1 LFPIKEMLFNW
12 EIFKVA
18 LRSLWANKM
27 RSFLTMLGI
36 IIGVAAVIILVSI
49 GNGLKVY
56 IEEQFEAL
64 GSNLIYVYPGDLSS
78 GFGKQAL
85 ISKAQLLDQHR
96 QAILRLG
103 LPIDSLSAVIQI
115 ADVAKYKDNS
125 LNSVIFG
132 AEASYGEFANVEL
145 GLGRFF
151 TKSEEERK
159 KRVAVIGSQV
169 AAKLFSGL
177 DPSGKRFFLSDT
189 SFEVIGVLE
198 EQGSS
203 GAMASSSIDETII
216 VPLETASQL
225 FNQEE
230 YSMIVI
236 KAQTET
242 DVDLVKTAVE
252 EELLEFFSEEDFSVL
267 DQKQIL
273 NQINSILGVLTLAL
287 GGIAAISL
295 LVGGIGIMNI
305 MLVSVTERTAEIG
318 LRKAVGAQNKDILV
332 QFIIESV
339 FLSVLGGL
347 IGIAVG
353 FLGSLVIDLF
363 LATTV
368 TPWSVVL
375 AFSISALIGI
385 VFGVAPASKAARL
398 NPIEALRY

>member
-1 LFPIKEMLFNW
+1 MLFNW

>member
-1 LFPIKEMLFNW
+1 MLFNW

-353 FLGSLVIDLF
+353 FLSSLVIDLF

-385 VFGVAPASKAARL
+385 VFGVAPASKAAKL